1 MLSLSIGTNERGL
14 NITKGVIKVN
24 ILGVITHQSQ
34 LGIYLK
40 ANGLKLKDVFKR
52 KSGGN
57 PESLRRDLLP

>member
-14 NITKGVIKVN
+14 DIIKGVIKVN
-24 ILGVITHQSQ
+24 ILGAIMRQSQ
-34 LGIYLK
+34 PGIYLK